1 MADLIPPM
9 LIKLQADITDLKA
22 GLAQAESAIKGVD
35 GQVKT
40 ASAGMGKFSA
50 NMKTMATSIGVA
62 FGGAA
67 IANFAKSSV
76 MAASNFNEAFSKV
89 SVVFKENAKDIQSWA
104 DSAVDN
110 FGMSSRNALNAAG
123 TFGNLFTAFG
133 LGAEDTKKFSKSLT
147 ELAVDMA
154 SFNDMPVED
163 ALTALRSGLS
173 GETEPMKKFGSVL
186 SETRLKTEALTLG
199 LIKNTKEALNPAAKA
214 QAAYSLIMKDTI
226 VQQGDYQRTAGGTA
240 NTMRRVSEQMD
251 NAKVAIGQGLL
262 PVFNL
267 LLKVMEKGVV
277 PVLKSLGKFLKE
289 NSTAVAVFGGV
300 LAAGAIA
307 WGVYTLAINAATIAT
322 KLFTAVTKA
331 NPIGL
336 MITAVA
342 LLAAGFVALYTK
354 SETFRKVVQSGLK
367 IVINYFAFFVEM
379 MGKALTLAS
388 KIPGIGDKFKGV
400 AKAVNDAASSMKGF
414 SDNIGK
420 VYTKAPP
427 AISGSGGSTGTTGLN
442 IPGETPGNDAAKK
455 AASKLATDLKTL
467 SRLQRDY
474 AQDVLKIKKD
484 YNDKVEKINIAY
496 NEKVADINKDFD
508 KQEKQAR
515 ESAVKD
521 RLKVEKEALAA
532 IAQANLDANISRAKI
547 MQDSINLMRSAF
559 SKVTG
564 FDIGKSFAEG
574 IKDGNVV
581 GAQDLIATMKVQLE
595 AIKQLQKDAGL
606 LAAKGYSQQ
615 FINEVIAQGP
625 QIGSQL
631 AQAILSSDAQT
642 TSELQSLYASIQDT
656 SNHGLDALALSMNE
670 GGKLAT
676 EELTNAYAQVS
687 VDLATTIADINKN
700 AMEQQAEITKTLNET
715 LVELATQRNEAL
727 AEARKQMN
735 DDLIEA
741 AKTMNDAMTQLNQT
755 LQNKL
760 DDMYNEVARK
770 AQMMIDRIREA
781 ILMASML
788 GTATASKTSGGS
800 SSGAFGGSFSSDN
813 SASAR
818 ISNTNYTTNIKTDV
832 NATPAN
838 ITNAVLNAYK
848 FGQIVTAT
856 GGTVQSDMVF

>member
-9 LIKLQADITDLKA
+9 LIKLQADVTDLKA
-22 GLAQAESAIKGVD
+22 GLAQAESALKGVD
-35 GQVKT
+35 SQVKT

-50 NMKTMATSIGVA
+50 NLKSMAMNLGVA

-67 IANFAKSSV
+67 VANFAKQTV
-76 MAASNFNEAFSKV
+76 LAASDMNESISKV
-89 SVVFKENAKDIQSWA
+89 QVVFGQSA
-104 DSAVDN
+104 DEVLKFGETAATAM
-110 FGMSSRNALNAAG
+110 GMSNQKAIEAAG
-123 TFGNLFTAFG
+123 TYGNLFQAFG
-133 LGAEDTKKFSKSLT
+133 LGQGQAKTMSTSLVQ
-147 ELAVDMA
+147 LAADMA
-154 SFNDMPVED
+154 SFNNTSVDD
-163 ALTALRSGLS
+163 AILALRSGLS
-173 GETEPMKKFGSVL
+173 GETEPLKKFGVAL
-186 SETRLKTEALTLG
+186 SEVRLKTEALKLG
-199 LIKNTKEALNPAAKA
+199 LISSTKEALTPAAKA
-214 QAAYSLIMKDTI
+214 QASYALILNDTKLA
-226 VQQGDYQRTAGGTA
+226 QGDYARTADGTA
-240 NTMRRVSEQMD
+240 NTMKTLAAKFQD
-251 NAKVAIGQGLL
+251 AKVAIGQGLL
-262 PVFNL
+262 PVFRAL
-267 LLKVMEKGVV
+267 LGILNVAVIPALKA
-277 PVLKSLGKFLKE
+277 LGKFIENNKE
-289 NSTAVAVFGGV
+289 AFTAFIVV
-300 LAAGAIA
+300 LAAGATA
-307 WGVYTLAINAATIAT
+307 WGVYTLAVKTADIAQ
-322 KLFTAVTKA
+322 KLLNGTMKA

-336 MITAVA
+336 MVTAVA
-342 LLAAGFVALYTK
+342 LLVAGFVALYTK

-367 IVINYFAFFVEM
+367 IVINYFAFFVDM

-400 AKAVNDAASSMKGF
+400 AKSVNDAAESMRGF
-414 SDNIGK
+414 SDKIGK

-427 AISGSGGSTGTTGLN
+427 AISGGGSKSGTGLDL
-442 IPGETPGNDAAKK
+442 PGETPVNDAAKK

-467 SRLQRDY
+467 SKLQRDY
-474 AQDVLKIKKD
+474 AQDVAKIKKD
-484 YNDKVEKINIAY
+484 YSDKVEKINTAY
-496 NEKVADINKDFD
+496 NEKVADINKSFD

-515 ESAVKD
+515 ESALKD

-532 IAQANLDANISRAKI
+532 IAQANLDASISRAKI

-581 GAQDLIATMKVQLE
+581 GAQDLIASMKVQLE

-656 SNHGLDALALSMNE
+656 TNHGLDALALSMNE

-741 AKTMNDAMTQLNQT
+741 AKAMNDAMTQLNQT

-770 AQMMIDRIREA
+770 AQRMIDRIREA
-781 ILMASML
+781 IAMASML

-800 SSGAFGGSFSSDN
+800 GGGAFGGSFSTDN
-813 SASAR
+813 SAR

-832 NATPAN
+832 NANPAN
-838 ITNAVLNAYK
+838 ITGAVLNAYK

-856 GGTVQSDMVF
+856 GGSVQSDMVF

>member
-9 LIKLQADITDLKA
+9 LIKLQADVTDLKA
-22 GLAQAESAIKGVD
+22 GLAQAESALKGVD
-35 GQVKT
+35 NQVKT

-50 NMKTMATSIGVA
+50 NLKSMAMNLGVA

-67 IANFAKSSV
+67 VANFAKQTV
-76 MAASNFNEAFSKV
+76 LAASDMNESISKV
-89 SVVFKENAKDIQSWA
+89 QVVFGQSA
-104 DSAVDN
+104 DEVLKFGETAATAM
-110 FGMSSRNALNAAG
+110 GMSNQKAIEAAG
-123 TFGNLFTAFG
+123 TYGNLFQAFG
-133 LGAEDTKKFSKSLT
+133 LGQGQAKTMSTSLVQ
-147 ELAVDMA
+147 LAADMA
-154 SFNDMPVED
+154 SFNNTSVDD
-163 ALTALRSGLS
+163 AILALRSGLS
-173 GETEPMKKFGSVL
+173 GETEPLKKFGVAL
-186 SETRLKTEALTLG
+186 SEVRLKTEAVKLG
-199 LIKNTKEALNPAAKA
+199 LISSTKEALTPAAKA
-214 QAAYSLIMKDTI
+214 QASYALILNDTKLA
-226 VQQGDYQRTAGGTA
+226 QGDYARTADGTA
-240 NTMRRVSEQMD
+240 NTMKTLAAKFQD
-251 NAKVAIGQGLL
+251 AKVAIGQGLL
-262 PVFNL
+262 PVFRAL
-267 LLKVMEKGVV
+267 LAVLNVAVIPALKT
-277 PVLKSLGKFLKE
+277 LGKFIENNKE
-289 NSTAVAVFGGV
+289 AFTAFIVV
-300 LAAGAIA
+300 LGIGATA
-307 WGVYTLAINAATIAT
+307 WGAYTLAVKAASVAQALLNGTMA
-322 KLFTAVTKA
+322 L
-331 NPIGL
+331 NPIAL
-336 MITAVA
+336 VVIAVA
-342 LLAAGFVALYTK
+342 ALVAGFVALYTK
-354 SETFRKVVQSGLK
+354 SETFRKAIQSGLK

-400 AKAVNDAASSMKGF
+400 AKSVNDAASSMKRF

-427 AISGSGGSTGTTGLN
+427 AISGGGGGGGGGLDTPDTKTG
-442 IPGETPGNDAAKK
+442 EDKAKK
-455 AASKLATDLKTL
+455 AASKLASDLKTL
-467 SRLQRDY
+467 SKLQRDY
-474 AQDVLKIKKD
+474 AQDVAKIKKD
-484 YNDKVEKINIAY
+484 YSDKVEKINIAY
-496 NEKVADINKDFD
+496 NEKVADINKNFD

-515 ESAVKD
+515 ESALKD

-532 IAQANLDANISRAKI
+532 ITQANLDANISRAKI
-547 MQDSINLMRSAF
+547 MQDSINLMRDAF
-559 SKVTG
+559 SKVAG

-574 IKDGNVV
+574 IKDGNTV
-581 GAQDLIATMKVQLE
+581 GAQDLIATMRVQLE

-615 FINEVIAQGP
+615 FINEVVAQGP

-631 AQAILSSDAQT
+631 AQAILSSDDQT

-656 SNHGLDALALSMNE
+656 SKHGLDELALSMNE

-741 AKTMNDAMTQLNQT
+741 AKAMNDAMTQLNQT

-760 DDMYNEVARK
+760 DDMYNEVAKK

-800 SSGAFGGSFSSDN
+800 SGGPLGGSLSTN
-813 SASAR
+813 SNSK
-818 ISNTNYTTNIKTDV
+818 ISNINYNTNIKTDV
-832 NATPAN
+832 NATPADIN
-838 ITNAVLNAYK
+838 SAVLNAYK

>member
-9 LIKLQADITDLKA
+9 LIKLQADVTDLKA
-22 GLAQAESAIKGVD
+22 GLAQAESALKGVD
-35 GQVKT
+35 SQVKT
-40 ASAGMGKFSA
+40 ASAGMGKFGA
-50 NMKTMATSIGVA
+50 NLKSMAMNLGVA

-67 IANFAKSSV
+67 VANFAKQTV
-76 MAASNFNEAFSKV
+76 LAASDMNESISKV
-89 SVVFKENAKDIQSWA
+89 QVVFGQSA
-104 DSAVDN
+104 DEVLKFGETAATSL
-110 FGMSSRNALNAAG
+110 GMSNQKAIEAAG
-123 TFGNLFTAFG
+123 TYGNLFQAFG
-133 LGAEDTKKFSKSLT
+133 LGQGQAKTMSTSLVQ
-147 ELAVDMA
+147 LAADMA
-154 SFNDMPVED
+154 SFNNTSVDD
-163 ALTALRSGLS
+163 AILALRSGLS
-173 GETEPMKKFGSVL
+173 GETEPLKKFGVAL
-186 SETRLKTEALTLG
+186 SEVRLKTEAVKLG
-199 LIKNTKEALNPAAKA
+199 LISSTKEALTPAAKA
-214 QAAYSLIMKDTI
+214 QASYALILNDTKLA
-226 VQQGDYQRTAGGTA
+226 QGDYARTADGTA
-240 NTMRRVSEQMD
+240 NTMKTLAAKFQD
-251 NAKVAIGQGLL
+251 AKVAIGQGLL
-262 PVFNL
+262 PVFRAL
-267 LLKVMEKGVV
+267 LGILNVAVIPALKA
-277 PVLKSLGKFLKE
+277 LGKFIESNKE
-289 NSTAVAVFGGV
+289 AFTAFIVV
-300 LAAGAIA
+300 LAIA
-307 WGVYTLAINAATIAT
+307 ATGWGVYTLAVKTADIAQ
-322 KLFTAVTKA
+322 KLLNGTMKA

-336 MITAVA
+336 MVTAVA
-342 LLAAGFVALYTK
+342 LLVAGFVALYTK

-427 AISGSGGSTGTTGLN
+427 AISGGGGSKGGTGLDIPGTT
-442 IPGETPGNDAAKK
+442 PGDDATKK

-467 SRLQRDY
+467 SKLQRDY
-474 AQDVLKIKKD
+474 AQDVVKIKKD

-496 NEKVADINKDFD
+496 NEKVADINKSFD

-515 ESAVKD
+515 ESALKD

-547 MQDSINLMRSAF
+547 MQDSINLMRDAF

-574 IKDGNVV
+574 IKDGNAV

-595 AIKQLQKDAGL
+595 AIKQLQKNAGL

-631 AQAILSSDAQT
+631 AQAILSSDDQT

-741 AKTMNDAMTQLNQT
+741 GKALNDAMTQLNQT

-770 AQMMIDRIREA
+770 AQRMIDRIREA
-781 ILMASML
+781 ILMSSML

-800 SSGAFGGSFSSDN
+800 GGGAFGGSFSTDN
-813 SASAR
+813 SAR

-832 NATPAN
+832 NATPADIN
-838 ITNAVLNAYK
+838 GAVMNAYK

-856 GGTVQSDMVF
+856 GGSVQSDMVF